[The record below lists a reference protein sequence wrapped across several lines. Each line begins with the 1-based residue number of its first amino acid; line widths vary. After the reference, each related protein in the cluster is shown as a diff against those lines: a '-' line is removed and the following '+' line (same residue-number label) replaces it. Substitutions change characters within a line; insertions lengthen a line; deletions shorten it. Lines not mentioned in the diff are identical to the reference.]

1 MDEINLGLKKG
12 EYILIPKPNG
22 MNIVGKLRNIKADS
36 SKFYSILKHL
46 SANGIKDLQAL
57 DLDKYFSYPKPV
69 SLVQE
74 LVAGI
79 TIFPVKMRILFLIS
93 FLAQQLQLKLLC
105 SRIMKMVAIVDLLW
119 YSYRKKQTKRVKPT
133 KQAIGTS
140 AKLEKS
146 VSVVPGKN

>member
-1 MDEINLGLKKG
+1 M
-12 EYILIPKPNG
+12 
-22 MNIVGKLRNIKADS
+22 
-36 SKFYSILKHL
+36 
-46 SANGIKDLQAL
+46 
-57 DLDKYFSYPKPV
+57 
-69 SLVQE
+69 
-74 LVAGI
+74 
-79 TIFPVKMRILFLIS
+79 IS

-146 VSVVPGKN
+146 VSVVPGAKN